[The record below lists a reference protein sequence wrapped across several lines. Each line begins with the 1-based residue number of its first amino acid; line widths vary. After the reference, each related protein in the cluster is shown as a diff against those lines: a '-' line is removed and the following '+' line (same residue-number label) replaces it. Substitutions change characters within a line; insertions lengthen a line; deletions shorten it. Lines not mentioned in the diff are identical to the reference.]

1 MTSPGSVYH
10 LALRE
15 VHAAAGA
22 TFVVRAGWS
31 QPARYTGLEVEH
43 RAIRT
48 AAAAFDR
55 SARSRFLVSG
65 TDAAEL
71 LAAAFAGHIDELEEG
86 RAMRTLRLDGA
97 GEIRDL
103 VLIART
109 GGIAYL
115 VSGEPGQRHETAEAL
130 AGATGAD
137 FDVRVDDRTES
148 TCLVGVAGPRAADV
162 FREHLAEALPARLQL
177 LHCVAFEFHGFRALA
192 TRTSDVGEDGF
203 ELMVA
208 PAVGQHIFETLTAA
222 GIQLA
227 GLEALEATR
236 IESCIPAFE
245 PDLSTGLSP
254 GEAGL
259 DGVIGVPPG
268 RARWALSAVMLDGEI
283 MLPTG
288 SQLRTGGKRVGEL
301 RSVVRSPLVGGT
313 IGLAVTESA
322 VSAPG
327 TRLDASGTPATIVA
341 KPFYRRRSSP

>member
-1 MTSPGSVYH
+1 MTQPGAVYH

-15 VHAAAGA
+15 LHAAAGA
-22 TFVVRAGWS
+22 VFEVRSGWM
-31 QPARYTGLEVEH
+31 QPARYSGLEAEH

-48 AAAAFDR
+48 VAAAFDR

-65 TDAAEL
+65 TDAGEL
-71 LAAAFAGHIDELEEG
+71 LAATFAGHVDELEEG
-86 RAMRTLRLDGA
+86 RAMCTVRLDGS

-130 AGATGAD
+130 QSSRKPD
-137 FDVRVDDRTES
+137 FDVRIDERTES

-162 FREHLAEALPARLQL
+162 FSANLAEALPARLQL

-208 PAVGQHIFETLTAA
+208 PAVAQHIFETLTAA
-222 GIQLA
+222 GVPLA
-227 GLEALEATR
+227 GLHALETAR
-236 IESCIPAFE
+236 VESCIPAFD
-245 PDLSTGLSP
+245 PDLETGLSP

-259 DGVIGVPPG
+259 DAVMDVPAG
-268 RARWALSAVMLDGEI
+268 RGRWALSAMMLEAESVPAAGTVVRAE
-283 MLPTG
+283 G
-288 SQLRTGGKRVGEL
+288 RRVGEL
-301 RSVVRSPLVGGT
+301 RSVVRSPLLGGA
-313 IGLAVTESA
+313 IALAVVERA
-322 VSAPG
+322 VAAPG
-327 TRLDASGTPATIVA
+327 TTLDASGTAATIVA
-341 KPFYRRRSSP
+341 KPFYRRRSS